1 MALQQRGPS
10 KAAAQRRARSPDAF
24 HREDTVNDF
33 LQGLKTVIDAL
44 GATVLLPIIITVI
57 GIVLGA
63 KPGKSIRAG
72 VTIGVAFIGINLVIG
87 LMWTNL
93 SDVAQAITANT
104 GITRDVVDVG
114 WPSSAAI
121 AFGSSVGLW
130 IIPIGIAV
138 NIALLLT
145 GLTRTLNV
153 DLWNFWH
160 MAFVGSLVVAATG
173 SLSMGLLVAAIMA
186 ALALFFADWSAKR
199 VQSFYGIPGVSTPH
213 LLSAQILPIAF
224 GVNWVIDR
232 IPGLRDIDLSTETIS
247 KRLGILGEPM
257 ILGLII
263 GSALGVIGFWNPAD
277 IPGMISEVLKV
288 GINLAAVMVLLP
300 RMVKIL
306 MEGLIPISE
315 AARDFVQRRAGDR
328 EINIGL
334 DSAILI
340 GHPAAISA
348 SLLLV
353 PVAILL
359 EVILPGNRVIL
370 FADLAVIPF
379 VVALAAPIVRGNVL
393 RLVIIGTVMLIMGF
407 YIASGMAPLFTDV
420 AVDAGFA
427 LPENASLI
435 TAIGDGFLWT
445 TAVPVWLVQGFGIL
459 GIAILALAVLGALVA
474 LKRHLSSEQASEAS
488 EAAAADA
495 AAAEKEATA

>member
-1 MALQQRGPS
+1 
-10 KAAAQRRARSPDAF
+10 
-24 HREDTVNDF
+24 
-33 LQGLKTVIDAL
+33 
-44 GATVLLPIIITVI
+44 
-57 GIVLGA
+57 
-63 KPGKSIRAG
+63 
-72 VTIGVAFIGINLVIG
+72 
-87 LMWTNL
+87 
-93 SDVAQAITANT
+93 
-104 GITRDVVDVG
+104 
-114 WPSSAAI
+114 
-121 AFGSSVGLW
+121 
-130 IIPIGIAV
+130 
-138 NIALLLT
+138 
-145 GLTRTLNV
+145 
-153 DLWNFWH
+153 
-160 MAFVGSLVVAATG
+160 
-173 SLSMGLLVAAIMA
+173 MA

-224 GVNWVIDR
+224 GVNWLIDR

-257 ILGLII
+257 MLGLII
-263 GSALGVIGFWNPAD
+263 GCILGIIGFWNPSD
-277 IPGMISEVLKV
+277 IPTMISQVLKV

-315 AARDFVQRRAGDR
+315 AAREFVQRRAGDR

-340 GHPAAISA
+340 GHPAAISS

-353 PVAILL
+353 PIAILL

-379 VVALAAPIVRGNVL
+379 VVALAAPIVGGNVL
-393 RLVIIGTVMLIMGF
+393 RMVIIGTVMLVMGF
-407 YIASGMAPLFTDV
+407 YIASAMAPLFTDV
-420 AVDAGFA
+420 AVASGFA

-445 TAVPVWLVQGFGIL
+445 TAIPVWLVQGL
-459 GIAILALAVLGALVA
+459 GLVGVAIVALAVLGALVA
-474 LKRHLSSEQASEAS
+474 LKRHLTHQQAA
-488 EAAAADA
+488 EAAAAT
-495 AAAEKEATA
+495 EKEATA